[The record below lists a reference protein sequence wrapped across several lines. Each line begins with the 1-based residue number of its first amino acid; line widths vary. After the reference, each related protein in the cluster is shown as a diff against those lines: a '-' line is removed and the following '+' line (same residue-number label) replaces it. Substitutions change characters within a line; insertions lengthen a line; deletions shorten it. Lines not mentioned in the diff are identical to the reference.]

1 MKDCNDAISPGI
13 GAFLS
18 PSNKGTSSAGACS
31 SKSTIDQTEE
41 EGSNTRGLEDQPVQA
56 TSDGEEREEEEVGGA
71 NDQTSEEEEEDL
83 MSEASEE
90 ESVMDESETA
100 TSKIA
105 MLDKDLVG
113 DSSDDD
119 D

>member
-1 MKDCNDAISPGI
+1 M
-13 GAFLS
+13 
-18 PSNKGTSSAGACS
+18 
-31 SKSTIDQTEE
+31 
-41 EGSNTRGLEDQPVQA
+41 
-56 TSDGEEREEEEVGGA
+56 GGA